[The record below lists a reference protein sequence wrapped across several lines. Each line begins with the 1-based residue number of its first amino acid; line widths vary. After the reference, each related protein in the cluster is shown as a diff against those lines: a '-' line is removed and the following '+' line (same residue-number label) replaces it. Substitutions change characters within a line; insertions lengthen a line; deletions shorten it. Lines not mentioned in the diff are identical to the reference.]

1 VVVGEKCS
9 SCGNRPGLRL
19 HAIKDHNSGE
29 VGVRYL
35 LVPTMAVLALTPSA
49 LAQTPARADPPVIVR
64 TVTASDD
71 WVSIPIQIDGSGP
84 WNFIVDTGSQ
94 RTVIS
99 RDLAER
105 LALPTRRSVTIVSM
119 AGRSETRTVAIPR
132 LDYGETTV
140 ENIEAPV
147 LEADNL
153 GASGLL
159 GLDSLHAKRLLLNFR
174 TGRIEIGASRPKWRD
189 PDAII
194 VEARRRKGQLIL
206 LHSDANGL
214 KVNIIL
220 DTGTHLSV
228 GNLALRDKLIARKR
242 APLMREVSLL
252 SVTGETLTGQLG
264 RIGRLRMGPIML
276 TDLPVMFA
284 DAQPFRELDLQNKPT
299 LLLGIQALKMFDR
312 VAIDFGRGKV
322 DFLMPDASALERQ
335 RFAATPGKT
344 G

>member
-1 VVVGEKCS
+1 M
-9 SCGNRPGLRL
+9 RHFP
-19 HAIKDHNSGE
+19 
-29 VGVRYL
+29 
-35 LVPTMAVLALTPSA
+35 LVPAIVTLIFSVAAT
-49 LAQTPARADPPVIVR
+49 AQTLSAADPPAVVR
-64 TVTASDD
+64 TIPASDD
-71 WVSIPIQIDGSGP
+71 RVSIPIHIGGKGP

-99 RDLAER
+99 RDLAEQ
-105 LALPTRRSVTIVSM
+105 LALPARRSVTVVSM
-119 AGRSETRTVAIPR
+119 AGRSETRTVAIPQ
-132 LDYGETTV
+132 LGYGDATIDD
-140 ENIEAPV
+140 IEAPV
-147 LEADNL
+147 LEAGHL
-153 GASGLL
+153 GAAGLL
-159 GLDSLHAKRLLLNFR
+159 GLDSLHSKRLLLNFR
-174 TGRIEIGASRPKWRD
+174 TGRMEIGSSRPKWRD

-228 GNLALRDKLIARKR
+228 GNLALRDKLIAKKR
-242 APLMREVSLL
+242 APAMSEVSLL
-252 SVTGETLTGQLG
+252 SVTGGTLTGQLG
-264 RIGRLRMGPIML
+264 RIGRIRMGPIAL

-284 DAQPFRELDLQNKPT
+284 DAQPFRELGLQDKPT

-322 DFLMPDASALERQ
+322 DFLMPDGSALDRQ
-335 RFAATPGKT
+335 RFAATPHQG

>member
-1 VVVGEKCS
+1 M
-9 SCGNRPGLRL
+9 RHFP
-19 HAIKDHNSGE
+19 
-29 VGVRYL
+29 
-35 LVPTMAVLALTPSA
+35 LVPAIVTLIFSVAAT
-49 LAQTPARADPPVIVR
+49 AQTLSAADPPAVVR
-64 TVTASDD
+64 TIPASDD
-71 WVSIPIQIDGSGP
+71 RVSIPIHIGGKGP

-99 RDLAER
+99 RDLAEQ
-105 LALPTRRSVTIVSM
+105 LALPARRSVTVVSM
-119 AGRSETRTVAIPR
+119 AGRSETRTVAIPQ
-132 LDYGETTV
+132 LGYGDATIDD
-140 ENIEAPV
+140 IEAPV
-147 LEADNL
+147 LEAGHL
-153 GASGLL
+153 GAAGLL
-159 GLDSLHAKRLLLNFR
+159 GLDSLHSKRLLLNFR
-174 TGRIEIGASRPKWRD
+174 TGRMEIGSSRPKWRD

-228 GNLALRDKLIARKR
+228 GNLALRDKLIAKKR
-242 APLMREVSLL
+242 APAMSEVSLL
-252 SVTGETLTGQLG
+252 SVTGGTLTGQLG
-264 RIGRLRMGPIML
+264 RIGRIRMGPIAL

-284 DAQPFRELDLQNKPT
+284 DAQPFRELGLQDKPT

-322 DFLMPDASALERQ
+322 DFLMPDGSALDR
-335 RFAATPGKT
+335 RHFAATPHQG

>member
-1 VVVGEKCS
+1 M
-9 SCGNRPGLRL
+9 RHFP
-19 HAIKDHNSGE
+19 
-29 VGVRYL
+29 
-35 LVPTMAVLALTPSA
+35 LVPAIVTLIFSVAAT
-49 LAQTPARADPPVIVR
+49 AQTLSAADPPAVVR
-64 TVTASDD
+64 TIPASDD
-71 WVSIPIQIDGSGP
+71 RVSIPIHIGGKGP

-99 RDLAER
+99 RDLAEQ
-105 LALPTRRSVTIVSM
+105 LALPARRSVTVVSM
-119 AGRSETRTVAIPR
+119 AGRSETRTVAIPQ
-132 LDYGETTV
+132 LGYGDATIDD
-140 ENIEAPV
+140 IEAPV
-147 LEADNL
+147 LEAGHL
-153 GASGLL
+153 GAAGLL
-159 GLDSLHAKRLLLNFR
+159 GLDSLHSKRLLLNFR
-174 TGRIEIGASRPKWRD
+174 TGRMEIGSSRPKWRD

-228 GNLALRDKLIARKR
+228 GNLALRDKLIAKKR
-242 APLMREVSLL
+242 APAMSEVSLL
-252 SVTGETLTGQLG
+252 SVTGGTLTGQLG
-264 RIGRLRMGPIML
+264 RIGRIRMGPIAL

-284 DAQPFRELDLQNKPT
+284 DAQPFRELGLQDKPT

-322 DFLMPDASALERQ
+322 DFLMPDGSALDRR
-335 RFAATPGKT
+335 RFAATPHQG

>member
-1 VVVGEKCS
+1 M
-9 SCGNRPGLRL
+9 RHFP
-19 HAIKDHNSGE
+19 
-29 VGVRYL
+29 
-35 LVPTMAVLALTPSA
+35 LVPAIVTLIFSVAAT
-49 LAQTPARADPPVIVR
+49 AQTLSAADPPAVVR
-64 TVTASDD
+64 TVPASDD
-71 WVSIPIQIDGSGP
+71 RVSIPIHIGGKGP

-99 RDLAER
+99 RDLAEQ
-105 LALPTRRSVTIVSM
+105 LALPARRSVTVVSM
-119 AGRSETRTVAIPR
+119 AGRSETRTVAIPQ
-132 LDYGETTV
+132 LGYGDATIDD
-140 ENIEAPV
+140 IEAPV
-147 LEADNL
+147 LEAGHL
-153 GASGLL
+153 GAAGLL
-159 GLDSLHAKRLLLNFR
+159 GLDSLHSKRLLLNFR
-174 TGRIEIGASRPKWRD
+174 TGRMEIGSSRPKWRD

-228 GNLALRDKLIARKR
+228 GNLALRDKLIAKKR
-242 APLMREVSLL
+242 APAMSEVSLL
-252 SVTGETLTGQLG
+252 SVTGGTLTGQLG
-264 RIGRLRMGPIML
+264 RIGRIRMGPIAL

-284 DAQPFRELDLQNKPT
+284 DAQPFRELGLQDKPT

-322 DFLMPDASALERQ
+322 DFLMPDGSALDRR
-335 RFAATPGKT
+335 RFAATPHQG

>member
-1 VVVGEKCS
+1 MLMLCLPAAGQ
-9 SCGNRPGLRL
+9 P
-19 HAIKDHNSGE
+19 
-29 VGVRYL
+29 
-35 LVPTMAVLALTPSA
+35 VPAL
-49 LAQTPARADPPVIVR
+49 DPPAIVR
-64 TVTASDD
+64 TLAASDD
-71 WVSIPIQIDGSGP
+71 RVSIPIHIGGRGP

-99 RDLAER
+99 RNLADQ
-105 LALPTRRSVTIVSM
+105 LALPARRPVTIVSM
-119 AGRSETRTVAIPR
+119 AGRSEARTVALPR
-132 LDYGETTV
+132 LGYGKEMIDD
-140 ENIEAPV
+140 IEAPV
-147 LEADNL
+147 LEADHL
-153 GASGLL
+153 GAAGLL

-174 TGRIEIGASRPKWRD
+174 TGRMEIGASRPSWRD
-189 PDAII
+189 PNAII

-228 GNLALRDKLIARKR
+228 GNLALRDKLIRKKR
-242 APLMREVSLL
+242 APSMSEVSLI

-264 RIGRLRMGPIML
+264 RIGKIRMGPISL

-284 DAQPFRELDLQNKPT
+284 DAQPFRELGLADKPT

-312 VAIDFGRGKV
+312 VAIDFGRGKI
-322 DFLMPDASALERQ
+322 DFLMPGASALDRQ
-335 RFAATPGKT
+335 RLAST

>member
-1 VVVGEKCS
+1 M
-9 SCGNRPGLRL
+9 RHFP
-19 HAIKDHNSGE
+19 
-29 VGVRYL
+29 
-35 LVPTMAVLALTPSA
+35 LVPAIVTLIFSVAAA
-49 LAQTPARADPPVIVR
+49 AQTLSAADPPAVVR
-64 TVTASDD
+64 TIPASDD
-71 WVSIPIQIDGSGP
+71 RVSIPIHIGGKGP

-99 RDLAER
+99 RDLAEQ
-105 LALPTRRSVTIVSM
+105 LALPARRSVTVVSM
-119 AGRSETRTVAIPR
+119 AGRSETRTVAIPQ
-132 LDYGETTV
+132 LGYGDATIDD
-140 ENIEAPV
+140 IEAPV
-147 LEADNL
+147 LEAGHL
-153 GASGLL
+153 GAAGLL
-159 GLDSLHAKRLLLNFR
+159 GLDSLHSKRLLLNFR
-174 TGRIEIGASRPKWRD
+174 TGRMEIGSSRPKWRD

-228 GNLALRDKLIARKR
+228 GNLALRDKLIAKKR
-242 APLMREVSLL
+242 APAMSEVSLL
-252 SVTGETLTGQLG
+252 SVTGGTLTGQLG
-264 RIGRLRMGPIML
+264 RIGRIRMGPIAL

-284 DAQPFRELDLQNKPT
+284 DAQPFRELGLQDKPT

-322 DFLMPDASALERQ
+322 DFLMPDGSALDRR
-335 RFAATPGKT
+335 RFAATPHQG

>member
-1 VVVGEKCS
+1 MR
-9 SCGNRPGLRL
+9 N
-19 HAIKDHNSGE
+19 A
-29 VGVRYL
+29 Y
-35 LVPTMAVLALTPSA
+35 LVPPLAMLMLCLPAAGQPVPA
-49 LAQTPARADPPVIVR
+49 LDPPAIVR
-64 TVTASDD
+64 TLAASDD
-71 WVSIPIQIDGSGP
+71 RVSIPIHIGGRGP

-99 RDLAER
+99 RNLADQ
-105 LALPTRRSVTIVSM
+105 LALPARRPVTIVSM
-119 AGRSETRTVAIPR
+119 AGRSEARTVALPR
-132 LDYGETTV
+132 LGYGKEMIDD
-140 ENIEAPV
+140 IEAPV
-147 LEADNL
+147 LEADHL
-153 GASGLL
+153 GAAGLL

-174 TGRIEIGASRPKWRD
+174 TGRMEIGASRPSWRD
-189 PDAII
+189 PNAII

-228 GNLALRDKLIARKR
+228 GNLALRDKLIRKKR
-242 APLMREVSLL
+242 APSMSEVSLI

-264 RIGRLRMGPIML
+264 RIGKIRMGPISL

-284 DAQPFRELDLQNKPT
+284 DAQPFRELGLADKPT

-312 VAIDFGRGKV
+312 VAIDFGRGKI
-322 DFLMPDASALERQ
+322 DFLMPGASALDRQ
-335 RFAATPGKT
+335 RLAST

>member
-1 VVVGEKCS
+1 M
-9 SCGNRPGLRL
+9 RHFP
-19 HAIKDHNSGE
+19 
-29 VGVRYL
+29 
-35 LVPTMAVLALTPSA
+35 LVPAIAVLILSLPAA
-49 LAQTPARADPPVIVR
+49 AQRPAATDPPAVVR
-64 TVTASDD
+64 TLSTDD
-71 WVSIPIQIDGSGP
+71 DRVSIPIHISGKGP

-119 AGRSETRTVAIPR
+119 AGRSETRTVAVPQ
-132 LDYGETTV
+132 LGYGDATI
-140 ENIEAPV
+140 NDIEAPV
-147 LEADNL
+147 LEANHL
-153 GASGLL
+153 GAAGLL

-174 TGRIEIGASRPKWRD
+174 TGRMEIGSSRPKWRD
-189 PDAII
+189 PNAII

-228 GNLALRDKLIARKR
+228 GNLALRDKLIRKKR
-242 APLMREVSLL
+242 APLMTSVSLL

-264 RIGRLRMGPIML
+264 RIGRIRMGPIGL

-284 DAQPFRELDLQNKPT
+284 DAQPFRELGLQDKPT

-322 DFLMPDASALERQ
+322 DFLMPDAGSLDRQ
-335 RFAATPGKT
+335 HFAATPREAG
-344 G
+344 

>member
-1 VVVGEKCS
+1 M
-9 SCGNRPGLRL
+9 RHFP
-19 HAIKDHNSGE
+19 
-29 VGVRYL
+29 
-35 LVPTMAVLALTPSA
+35 LVPAIVTLIFSVAAA
-49 LAQTPARADPPVIVR
+49 AQTLSTADPPAVVR
-64 TVTASDD
+64 TIPASDD
-71 WVSIPIQIDGSGP
+71 RVSIPIHIGGKGP

-99 RDLAER
+99 RDLAEQ
-105 LALPTRRSVTIVSM
+105 LALPARRSVTVVSM
-119 AGRSETRTVAIPR
+119 AGRSETRTVAIPQ
-132 LDYGETTV
+132 LGYGDATIDD
-140 ENIEAPV
+140 IEAPV
-147 LEADNL
+147 LEAGHL
-153 GASGLL
+153 GAAGLL
-159 GLDSLHAKRLLLNFR
+159 GLDSLHSKRLLLNFR
-174 TGRIEIGASRPKWRD
+174 TGRMEIGSSRPKWRD

-228 GNLALRDKLIARKR
+228 GNLALRDKLIAKKR
-242 APLMREVSLL
+242 APAMSEVSLL
-252 SVTGETLTGQLG
+252 SVTGGTLTGQLG
-264 RIGRLRMGPIML
+264 RIGRIRMGPIAL

-284 DAQPFRELDLQNKPT
+284 DAQPFRELGLQDKPT

-322 DFLMPDASALERQ
+322 DFLMPDGSALDRR
-335 RFAATPGKT
+335 RFAATPHQG